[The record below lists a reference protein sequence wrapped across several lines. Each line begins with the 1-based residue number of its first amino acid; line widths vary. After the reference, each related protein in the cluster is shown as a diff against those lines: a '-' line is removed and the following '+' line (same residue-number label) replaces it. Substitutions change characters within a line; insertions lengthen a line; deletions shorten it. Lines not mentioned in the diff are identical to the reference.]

1 MSARGR
7 REGGRGAYY
16 KARYGGGGRGRG
28 RGGQDGHASDSAQYG
43 FYKQL
48 LGKYSHT
55 APNFILSVDH
65 VQGDP
70 YASPSKVRSIVPWAE
85 TGFPKEYHQSH
96 IRRTALCD
104 FVSRVAGSLIQAKHL
119 DRNVGNAN
127 GGWSGPKGG
136 AFSINMP
143 GQEILPRTSALISG
157 TDSIELRFTVSLPAA
172 GRTILGEQAY
182 KILAVNLVEIVKQS
196 LLHVSLDQRKL
207 QEHIASAEAQESL
220 RLQLQ
225 DNGLLA
231 FIANGSVLPRA
242 SGASQ
247 APMTGHGLVSFKSPK
262 ELEVSLISVNG
273 RSYTGMGIPRG
284 VILLTGGGFHGK
296 STLLEALELGIYN
309 HIPGDGREGVVT
321 DPTAFKIRA
330 EDGRNVSK
338 TDISPFISKL
348 PGGKGTTDF
357 STEDAS
363 GSTSMSAN
371 IQEALE
377 AGCRTL
383 LIDEDS
389 SATNLLVRDA
399 RMQALIQN
407 EPITPLISKARA
419 LFNER
424 GASTVIVIGGL
435 GDWLSVAD
443 CIIAMDSYVPRDI
456 TQQAKEISNQFPSS
470 VNQDRA
476 YGSIPKRRFRVDFEG
491 LRTPYASRKKFITLK
506 PEQRDA
512 VDDPSRA
519 ESGIDVGSID
529 QIVEKGQSQM
539 IATLLQRASRLTGAQ
554 ALTLQEM
561 LEGLEDVVGIEGGL
575 PTSLVG
581 GDLVA
586 IRPLELGAA
595 LSRVRGLA
603 LRVDEA

>member
-1 MSARGR
+1 M
-7 REGGRGAYY
+7 
-16 KARYGGGGRGRG
+16 
-28 RGGQDGHASDSAQYG
+28 
-43 FYKQL
+43 
-48 LGKYSHT
+48 
-55 APNFILSVDH
+55 DH

-70 YASPSKVRSIVPWAE
+70 YAAPSKVRAIVPWSE
-85 TGFPKEYHQSH
+85 TRFPSEYCQSH

-104 FVSRVAGSLIQAKHL
+104 FVSRAAGSLISAKHL

-157 TDSIELRFTVSLPAA
+157 NDSIELRFTVSLPAA

-182 KILAVNLVEIVKQS
+182 KILAVNLVDIVKQS
-196 LLHVSLDQRKL
+196 LLHASLDQAKLRK
-207 QEHIASAEAQESL
+207 HISSAEAQESV

-225 DNGLLA
+225 GKGLLA
-231 FIANGSVLPRA
+231 FVANGAVLPRA

-247 APMTGHGLVSFKSPK
+247 APMSGKGLVAFKSPK
-262 ELEVSLISVNG
+262 ELEVTLTSSNG
-273 RSYTGMGIPRG
+273 ITFTGMGISKG
-284 VILLTGGGFHGK
+284 VTLLTGGGFHGK

-330 EDGRNVSK
+330 EDGRSVSK
-338 TDISPFISKL
+338 TDISPFISTL
-348 PGGKGTTDF
+348 PGGKDTKAFT
-357 STEDAS
+357 TEDAS

-377 AGCRTL
+377 AGCQTL

-399 RMQALIQN
+399 RMQALIRN

-419 LFNER
+419 LYDER
-424 GASTVIVIGGL
+424 GVSTVIVIGGL

-443 CIIAMDSYVPRDI
+443 RIIAMDSYVPRDI
-456 TQQAKEISNQFPSS
+456 TQQAKEVSSQFPTS
-470 VNQDRA
+470 VNIDKT
-476 YGSIPKRRFRVDFEG
+476 YGSIPKRAFRVDLEG
-491 LRTPYASRKKFITLK
+491 LKSPFASRKKFITINSQVK
-506 PEQRDA
+506 DA

-519 ESGIDVGSID
+519 ESGVDLGAID
-529 QIVEKGQSQM
+529 QIVEKGQSQL
-539 IATLLQRASRLTGAQ
+539 IAVLLQRISGMTALG
-554 ALTLQEM
+554 ALTLQEL
-561 LEGLEDVVGIEGGL
+561 LERLNDAVGIDESL

-586 IRPLELGAA
+586 VRQLELAAA

-603 LRVDEA
+603 LRVDRA